1 MRMKSLAFGGALMTA
16 IGWLAPM
23 PGAQA
28 EDSIYI
34 PLLTYRTGPFS
45 GSGTPIANGLHDYLT
60 LLNERDG
67 GIGGVKIAIEE
78 CETGYDTK
86 KGVECYEAVKGKNPV
101 ILNPWS
107 TGITL
112 QLIPRAGVDK
122 IPILSMAYGLSAA
135 ADGNV
140 FPWVFNPPLTYWDGA
155 SVFIKHIADVEGGT
169 DKLRGKKIGLL
180 YLDAPY
186 GKEPIP
192 LLQSLAKDYGFEL
205 KLYPVAAS
213 EMQNQASL
221 WLNVR
226 RDRADYLYIQGW
238 GAMNPT
244 AVQEAAKNNFP
255 INHLFGVWWSGG
267 DDDGRPAGDAAKG
280 YTSLTFNAAG
290 TEFPAIQDIL
300 KLVVAKGKSSVAG
313 PEKVGEMLY
322 NRGVFNSVLMAE
334 AIRNAQQLTG
344 KKAVTGEDVRR
355 GLESLNL
362 SAARLKDIGLADF
375 AAPVHVSCADHSGH
389 HGVYL
394 AVWDGR
400 KWTKG
405 SDWIDPLKDKVM
417 PLIEADAQKYATANP
432 AWPKRTEACDKSS

>member
-186 GKEPIP
+186 GKEPTSIK
-192 LLQSLAKDYGFEL
+192 AY
-205 KLYPVAAS
+205 
-213 EMQNQASL
+213 M
-221 WLNVR
+221 
-226 RDRADYLYIQGW
+226 
-238 GAMNPT
+238 
-244 AVQEAAKNNFP
+244 
-255 INHLFGVWWSGG
+255 
-267 DDDGRPAGDAAKG
+267 DG
-280 YTSLTFNAAG
+280 
-290 TEFPAIQDIL
+290 
-300 KLVVAKGKSSVAG
+300 
-313 PEKVGEMLY
+313 
-322 NRGVFNSVLMAE
+322 
-334 AIRNAQQLTG
+334 
-344 KKAVTGEDVRR
+344 
-355 GLESLNL
+355 
-362 SAARLKDIGLADF
+362 
-375 AAPVHVSCADHSGH
+375 C
-389 HGVYL
+389 
-394 AVWDGR
+394 
-400 KWTKG
+400 
-405 SDWIDPLKDKVM
+405 
-417 PLIEADAQKYATANP
+417 
-432 AWPKRTEACDKSS
+432 